1 MFDFK
6 IRGLQSVLE
15 VCERWLEQ
23 GSGAQQVQSMHG
35 TAWAKRPTSAV
46 CLLASCVS
54 LWYPKTVA

>member
-1 MFDFK
+1 MFGLNAK
-6 IRGLQSVLE
+6 GLQSVLE

-35 TAWAKRPTSAV
+35 TAWAKEHISAV

-54 LWYPKTVA
+54 QVRNTVA